1 LLILIVILSLN
12 ACRPRAREYP
22 VHGQVI
28 AIALDRGEVTLKHD
42 DIPGFMPAMIM
53 PYRVQDPSALSRLAP
68 GDVVTATLVVPE
80 SNVPV
85 ISTINKTGHLPLAPD
100 TPAPHVMNVMEPG
113 DTVPDE
119 PLQDSS
125 GTNRRLSDWRGQAV
139 AVTFIY
145 TRCPLP
151 DFCPL
156 MERQFAE
163 VQRAVLADAALR
175 DRVHLI
181 AISFDPEHDTP
192 RILAA
197 HARQIG
203 ANPHV
208 WTFLTGSTKE
218 LDIVTS
224 RFGVSVVHEKDA
236 AETFTHNLRTAVIDA
251 RGRLVKIYNG
261 HEWTP
266 AALLTDLRDA
276 RATR

>member
-1 LLILIVILSLN
+1 
-12 ACRPRAREYP
+12 
-22 VHGQVI
+22 
-28 AIALDRGEVTLKHD
+28 VTLKHD
-42 DIPGFMPAMIM
+42 DIPGVMPAMIM
-53 PYRVQDPSALSRLAP
+53 PYRVQDPSALSKLAP
-68 GDVVTATLVVPE
+68 GDVITATLVVPE

-85 ISTINKTGHLPLAPD
+85 ISTINKTGHLPLAAD
-100 TPAPHVMNVMEPG
+100 TPAPHAMHVMEPG

-125 GTNRRLSDWRGQAV
+125 GTNRRLSQWRGQAV

-163 VQRAVLADAALR
+163 VQRAVVADATLR

-192 RILAA
+192 RVLAA

-218 LDIVTS
+218 LDTVAS
-224 RFGVSVVHEKDA
+224 RFGVSVVHEQDA

-261 HEWTP
+261 HEWT
-266 AALLTDLRDA
+266 AATLLTDLRDA